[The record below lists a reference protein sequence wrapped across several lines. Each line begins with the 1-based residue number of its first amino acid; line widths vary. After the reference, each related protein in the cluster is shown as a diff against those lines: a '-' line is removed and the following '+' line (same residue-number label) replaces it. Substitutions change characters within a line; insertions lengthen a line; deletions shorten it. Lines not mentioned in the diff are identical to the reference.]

1 MKPENDTTTMPPSD
15 EERHGLRAALYAVA
29 LCGALLT
36 LASPFVLGSKGVV
49 GVALGAAIATL
60 NLWALGRIVRAFMNG
75 AGLPWVL
82 LAALKLVGL
91 LALIALVLKL
101 GITTVIPLAIGYG
114 ALPVGIVFAQ
124 LGAVRPRAATASNVA
139 GIDADSRPKG
149 R

>member
-1 MKPENDTTTMPPSD
+1 MPHQD
-15 EERHGLRAALYAVA
+15 DDDHGLRAALWAVA
-29 LCGALLT
+29 ICGALLT
-36 LASPFVLGSKGVV
+36 LGSPFVLGRGGIV
-49 GVALGAAIATL
+49 GVALGSAIATL
-60 NLWALGRIVRAFMNG
+60 NLWSLGRIVRAFMHG

-82 LAALKLVGL
+82 LGALKLVGL
-91 LALIALVLKL
+91 IVVLTLVLKL

-124 LGAVRPRAATASNVA
+124 LGAARPPSATSPSIGA